1 MSSPVASSEMK
12 SPKKW
17 ASMQTINVNS
27 DSNKE
32 LCASKNI
39 FDAAEKTNESSAT
52 KQNKP
57 EIRPANNNSNNKR
70 FSSTER
76 LNKPISS
83 FISSNK
89 LKSVEDIRVNMN
101 QVLDEIKKRERERS
115 KSQIITDSQYQKVF
129 GGLETNQPQPQRK
142 QQEEVVQQASKQ
154 NDDIYFH
161 SDLETARIVKKLKQ
175 KFDNKD
181 QTFIKVS

>member
-1 MSSPVASSEMK
+1 
-12 SPKKW
+12 
-17 ASMQTINVNS
+17 MQTINVNN

-39 FDAAEKTNESSAT
+39 FDAEKTNENLANAT
-52 KQNKP
+52 KQNKS
-57 EIRPANNNSNNKR
+57 EVSSANNNSNNKR

-115 KSQIITDSQYQKVF
+115 KSQIITDSQYQRVF

-142 QQEEVVQQASKQ
+142 QQEEIAQQASKQ
-154 NDDIYFH
+154 KDDIYFH